1 MDSKFVCPFFFVKA
15 AGLLVDEQQR
25 IVTPLIKV
33 NMRVSHNISELKCR
47 NCAHPRLLLALLR
60 TVQQPERDLQLSVD
74 TSARTHWSGMPTGQ
88 SLLYIVQQG

>member
-60 TVQQPERDLQLSVD
+60 TVQQPERDLQLFLTPRQGLVGAGCQW
-74 TSARTHWSGMPTGQ
+74 ARACFT
-88 SLLYIVQQG
+88 